1 MFCADNNN
9 ELAGPSL
16 SLGDLSM
23 NSSNTQPIYD
33 AQSQS
38 NNHSLYNADEIALE
52 NSEWLEALDYILN
65 EQGEGRSREMLRL
78 LQDHL
83 LKQGVSLAEA
93 TLNTPYRN
101 TISPPQQP
109 AYPGNMELEQKIENI
124 IRWNAMVMVLKAN
137 ENGTGVGGHIATYQS
152 AATALEVGFN
162 HWFRKRT
169 EEYGGDIL
177 MVQAHAAP
185 GLYARGYLE
194 NRLSEQQVNN
204 FRRELQNGG
213 GLPSYPHPRRLPDF
227 WQLPTASM
235 GLSTPSAIYQA
246 RFMKYLENRGLKPT
260 NGGKVWCFIGD
271 GESDEPEVLG
281 TINMATR
288 ENLDNL
294 VMVVNCNLQRLDGP
308 VRGNGK
314 IIQELERSYRGA
326 GWNVIKVIWGSEWD
340 ELFSRD
346 HEGLLQ
352 ARMDRAVD
360 GDYQFYTVSD
370 GKTVREHWIDG
381 DQRLAE
387 LMKTLNDDEIRVI
400 RRGGHDR
407 KKLFAAFDKAA
418 KSTGKP
424 TVILMKTVKGE
435 GMGAGAEGQNTAH
448 QKKQFSAEERIAIGQ
463 RFGIPLTEEQMAN
476 AELYKPAGDS
486 PEAIYLHQ
494 QRQQLGGYMPSREV
508 NCQHL
513 KAPSLSLFKHAI
525 EGSEREQSTTIAF
538 VRMLAAMLKDQEQGR
553 YIVPIV
559 PDEART
565 FGMEA
570 LFKQFGIYS
579 SEGQKYN
586 PVDASSLLPYKE
598 AKDGQLLQEGICE
611 AGAMASFLSAGT
623 AYANFAVPMIPFY
636 IFYSIFGFQR
646 VGDMIWACA
655 DSMAKGFLVGGTAG
669 RTTLNGEGL
678 QHQDGHSH
686 VIASTVPNMRSYD
699 PAFAYELAVIV
710 RDGIERMYQNDE
722 NIFYYLTLYNE
733 NYPMPAMPE
742 GEDVVEGIIRGMYRY
757 QRSETAGH
765 KVHLLGSGSL
775 MQETLKAAELL
786 SNYGCSI
793 DVWSVT
799 SYTELLRQ
807 AQQTERQNMLTPE
820 NQQTSYIEQ
829 LMENEEGIAVACSDF
844 MKSLP
849 DSIAR
854 WLPLP
859 LVTLG
864 TDGFGL
870 SESRLDLRDHFEVDA
885 RYIAWSALSRLYRE
899 GTIAFETLQKAR
911 QELSIPEHKTDPTS
925 L

>member
-1 MFCADNNN
+1 MNNVQTRHGLDA
-9 ELAGPSL
+9 EEK
-16 SLGDLSM
+16 DLE
-23 NSSNTQPIYD
+23 NGEWI
-33 AQSQS
+33 
-38 NNHSLYNADEIALE
+38 EALE
-52 NSEWLEALDYILN
+52 YIRR

-83 LKQGVSLAEA
+83 LKQGVTLPEA

-101 TISPPQQP
+101 TIPPHQQSG
-109 AYPGNMELEQKIENI
+109 YPGNIELEQKIENI
-124 IRWNAMVMVLKAN
+124 IRWNAMAMVLKAN
-137 ENGTGVGGHIATYQS
+137 EDGSGVGGHIATYQS
-152 AATALEVGFN
+152 AATALEVGFH
-162 HWFRKRT
+162 HWFRKHT
-169 EEYGGDIL
+169 ESYGGDIL

-185 GLYARGYLE
+185 GIYARAYLE

-204 FRRELQNGG
+204 FRRELQSGG

-246 RFMKYLENRGLKPT
+246 RFMKYLENRGLKPD

-346 HEGLLQ
+346 QDGLLQ

-370 GKTVREHWIDG
+370 GHTVREHWIDG

-407 KKLFAAFDKAA
+407 KKLYAAFERAA
-418 KSTGKP
+418 QATGRP

-435 GMGAGAEGQNTAH
+435 GMGASAEGQNTAH
-448 QKKQFSAEERIAIGQ
+448 QKKQFSAEERVAIGK
-463 RFGIPLTEEQMAN
+463 RFGIPLTDEQMAK
-476 AELYKPAGDS
+476 AELYKPSEDS
-486 PEAIYLHQ
+486 PEAQYLHQ
-494 QRQQLGGYMPSREV
+494 HRETLGGYLPSREV
-508 NCQHL
+508 TCQRL
-513 KAPSLSLFKHAI
+513 TAPPLSLFKAAI
-525 EGSEREQSTTIAF
+525 EGTTREQSTTMAF
-538 VRMLAAMLKDQEQGR
+538 VRMLAAMLKDKELGK

-565 FGMEA
+565 FGMES

-579 SEGQKYN
+579 SEGQKYK

-611 AGAMASFLSAGT
+611 AGAMASFLAAGT

-646 VGDMIWACA
+646 VGDMIWSCA

-722 NIFYYLTLYNE
+722 NIFYYLTLYNQ

-742 GEDVVEGIIRGMYRY
+742 GVEEGILKGMYRY
-757 QRSETAGH
+757 QQSDSTGH

-775 MQETLKAAELL
+775 TQEVLKAAEILQG
-786 SNYGCSI
+786 YGCSADI
-793 DVWSVT
+793 WSVT
-799 SYTELLRQ
+799 SYNELLRQ
-807 AQQTERQNMLTPE
+807 AQQVERQNMLTPE
-820 NQQTSYIEQ
+820 APAQNYIQQ
-829 LMENEEGIAVACSDF
+829 LMANEQGIVVACSDF

-849 DSIAR
+849 SSIAR
-854 WLPLP
+854 WFPQP
-859 LVTLG
+859 MIALG

-870 SESRLDLRDHFEVDA
+870 SESRPDLRDHFEVDA
-885 RYIAWSALSRLYRE
+885 RYIAWSALAGLYRE
-899 GTIAFETLQKAR
+899 GMLTQDVLTQAR
-911 QELSIPEHKTDPTS
+911 TELNIPESKSDPAS
-925 L
+925 F